1 MRIAVSGT
9 HRTGKTTLVD
19 RLHRALP
26 AYVPV
31 DEPYSV
37 LVEEGHEFAQMPGLE
52 DFETQLD
59 RSIDLIAES
68 DENTVFDRCPADI
81 LAYLVTHLDAR
92 RFDVDTWLP
101 RCLDAMDRLDLIV
114 YVPVEEPDRIGHSE
128 VEDLALRGRVDE
140 ELREML
146 FGRWGFEAEI
156 LEVTG
161 AATERLRQVLT
172 HIVGQQ
178 GYD

>member
-1 MRIAVSGT
+1 MRTAVSGT
-9 HRTGKTTLVD
+9 HRTGKTTLLD

-68 DENTVFDRCPADI
+68 DEDSVFDRCPADI
-81 LAYLVTHLDAR
+81 PAYLVTHLDAR
-92 RFDVDTWLP
+92 RIDVDTWLP
-101 RCLDAMDRLDLIV
+101 RCRDAMARLDLIV

-128 VEDLALRGRVDE
+128 SEVEDLSLRGRVDE
-140 ELREML
+140 ELREVL
-146 FGRWGFEAEI
+146 SGRWVFEAEI
-156 LEVTG
+156 LEVIG

-172 HIVGQQ
+172 HIRG
-178 GYD
+178 